1 MTLNSEQAVR
11 DILQKVGVTIG
22 GNAPQDIQIH
32 DQRFYSR
39 VMRSGSLGLGES
51 YMDGWWDANQLD
63 AFFTQLLLSDD
74 FRKGMGK
81 YLPTMLNAYVSH
93 LVNRQE
99 AKRSLKSVQ
108 AHYDIGNDLYTR
120 MLDKRLAYTCG
131 YWKNSDNLDDAQEAK
146 FDLVCRKIGLKPG
159 MTVLD
164 LGCGWGCFSKFAA
177 EKYGVSVLGVTL
189 SKEQVALGMEMCK
202 GLPVELRLQDYRD
215 VSGTYDR
222 VVSVG
227 LMEHVGYKNY
237 RHFFE
242 VIHRTL
248 KDDNSTALVHTIG
261 GNISA
266 ASTDPWLDKYIFP
279 NSMLPSIAQIAKA
292 MEGLFV
298 MEDWHNIGAD
308 YDKTLMAWYHN
319 FMSTWPEIE
328 QKYGGERFR
337 RMWEYYLLCC
347 AGTFRSR
354 YNQLWQV
361 TISKK
366 GVPGG
371 YATVR

>member
-1 MTLNSEQAVR
+1 MTLNPEQATR
-11 DILQKVGVTIG
+11 DILQKADITIG
-22 GNAPQDIQIH
+22 GDKPGDIRVN
-32 DQRFYSR
+32 DQRFYGH
-39 VMRSGSLGLGES
+39 VMRGGSLGLGES
-51 YMDGWWDANQLD
+51 YMDGWWDANELD
-63 AFFTQLLLSDD
+63 TFFTKLLRSDEI
-74 FRKGMGK
+74 RKDMGN
-81 YLPTMLNAYVSH
+81 YLPAIVNAYVSH
-93 LVNRQE
+93 VVNRQE

-120 MLDKRLAYTCG
+120 MLDKRMAYTCG
-131 YWKNSDNLDDAQEAK
+131 YWNESKNLDDAQEAK

-177 EKYGVSVLGVTL
+177 EKYGAKVLGVTL

-237 RHFFE
+237 REFFE
-242 VIHRTL
+242 VISRSM
-248 KDDNSTALVHTIG
+248 KDETSVALVHTIG
-261 GNISA
+261 GSISST
-266 ASTDPWLDKYIFP
+266 STDPWLDKYIFP
-279 NSMLPSIAQIAKA
+279 NSMLPSVAQIAKA

-298 MEDWHNIGAD
+298 MEDWHNFGAD
-308 YDKTLMAWYHN
+308 YDKTLMAWYDN
-319 FMSTWPEIE
+319 FMATWKEIE
-328 QKYGGERFR
+328 PKYGERFR

-361 TISKK
+361 VISKK

-371 YATVR
+371 YKTVR